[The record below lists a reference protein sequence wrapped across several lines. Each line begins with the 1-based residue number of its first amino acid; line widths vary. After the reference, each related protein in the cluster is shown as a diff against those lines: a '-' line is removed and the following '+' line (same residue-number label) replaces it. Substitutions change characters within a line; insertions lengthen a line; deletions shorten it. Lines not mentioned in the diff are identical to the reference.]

1 MTASTPAFLPHV
13 CGGVARRTAVTTWHG
28 ASVSQERSRTCQCA
42 RGGRR
47 GCLQQRFRQEGGAA
61 RQPSARPDVQHSEQR
76 GPRRRGGQ
84 DEHPGGAGAGEGR
97 VCLECK
103 HTPAHTWGRA
113 AEECELRVAPVSG
126 IMYSDV
132 WMNHL
137 ASTLG
142 RVDKRRCPPCLPE
155 IEHRRNCGGTIATVL
170 TTRGRMQPHSAA
182 SDKGSSYRRAGTRT
196 HEPPSIGAGCT
207 MVRPCAAA
215 RMGTAIE

>member
-1 MTASTPAFLPHV
+1 MAACSSGSGRKAGRRDSHPPGRMCSTLSSEGR
-13 CGGVARRTAVTTWHG
+13 GGVADRMSILEG
-28 ASVSQERSRTCQCA
+28 
-42 RGGRR
+42 RGG
-47 GCLQQRFRQEGGAA
+47 EG
-61 RQPSARPDVQHSEQR
+61 
-76 GPRRRGGQ
+76 
-84 DEHPGGAGAGEGR
+84 GR

-103 HTPAHTWGRA
+103 HTPAHSWGRA
-113 AEECELRVAPVSG
+113 AEECELRLAPVSG

-155 IEHRRNCGGTIATVL
+155 IEYRRNCGGTIATVL
-170 TTRGRMQPHSAA
+170 TIIGRMQPHSAA